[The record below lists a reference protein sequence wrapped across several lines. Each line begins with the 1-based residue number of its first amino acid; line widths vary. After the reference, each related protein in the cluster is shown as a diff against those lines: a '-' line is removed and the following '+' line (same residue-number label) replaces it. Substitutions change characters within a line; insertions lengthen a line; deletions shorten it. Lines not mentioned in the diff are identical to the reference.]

1 MKLFK
6 KRMIIDEQVF
16 LFTDDCA
23 DILGISESY
32 AYVVI
37 RELNKELADAG
48 YLTLRGKVDCSYL
61 YKRFFS
67 PNAESGEKP
76 IQEGR

>member
-1 MKLFK
+1 MNTEE
-6 KRMIIDEQVF
+6 RMIGASRV
-16 LFTDDCA
+16 A

-37 RELNKELADAG
+37 RELNKE
-48 YLTLRGKVDCSYL
+48 
-61 YKRFFS
+61 RFFS

>member
-1 MKLFK
+1 MNTEE
-6 KRMIIDEQVF
+6 RMIGASRV
-16 LFTDDCA
+16 A

-48 YLTLRGKVDCSYL
+48 NLTLRGKVDCSYL

>member
-1 MKLFK
+1 MNTEE
-6 KRMIIDEQVF
+6 RMIGASRV
-16 LFTDDCA
+16 A

-37 RELNKELADAG
+37 RELNKELVDAG

-67 PNAESGEKP
+67 PNTDSGEKP
-76 IQEGR
+76 NQEGR

>member
-1 MKLFK
+1 MNTEE
-6 KRMIIDEQVF
+6 RMIGASRV
-16 LFTDDCA
+16 A

-48 YLTLRGKVDCSYL
+48 YLAG
-61 YKRFFS
+61 
-67 PNAESGEKP
+67 
-76 IQEGR
+76 